1 MSTYKT
7 THKGLLWRLLRQN
20 ISVLQIAGYTAA
32 NLIGMAIVLGAVQ
45 FYADVSAVTQSDDS
59 FVTRDYMIISKPVT
73 TFNTLG
79 LSRSEA
85 SFSKRDIERIESQ
98 PWVRKVGQFTAA
110 DFSVSASVS
119 FEGRGGMSTHLFL
132 ESVPDDFLD
141 VVPEG
146 WGWTEDTEKVPVI
159 ISRDYLTLYNF
170 GFAPT
175 HGLPQLSESVMGA
188 VPLMLTLSGNGRRD
202 YVPARIVGFSSRFN
216 TIAVPQAFMDHA
228 NALYGTGEAEAPS
241 RLIVEMSEPG
251 SPEARKFIE
260 RRGYEVAGDKADNS
274 KAAYFLRLV
283 TGIVVGV
290 GIVITLLA
298 LFILTLSITLL
309 LQRNR
314 ENLHNLMQ
322 LGYMPGRVSRPYTL
336 LVAAVNAAVLCGAMC
351 VTFAAAAW
359 WRPILADLGI
369 APGGVWTMTATG
381 VVIFALTT
389 SANLLTVRRTVRRAF
404 RL

>member
-188 VPLMLTLSGNGRRD
+188 VPLKLTLSGNGRRD

-290 GIVITLLA
+290 GIVITLL
-298 LFILTLSITLL
+298 